1 MVSQF
6 TVNDHVYALD
16 TIAMEWRRVQ
26 PGGPVQPLSRDMY
39 VLCSSAGLARRCYLP
54 SASLLS
60 DCARASATVVGDRVY
75 FMGGNCAGLLVDHN
89 FCALAFPPF
98 LKQ

>member
-1 MVSQF
+1 MALQF

-39 VLCSSAGLARRCYLP
+39 VLCSSSVRPRPALVLTFGLY
-54 SASLLS
+54 
-60 DCARASATVVGDRVY
+60 VVR
-75 FMGGNCAGLLVDHN
+75 L
-89 FCALAFPPF
+89 
-98 LKQ
+98 